1 MKLRISGGYT
11 AAVVLDLVDRLG
23 RDLTGST
30 FQVALLA
37 PEVTEA
43 GVPAAGAGAWKTPT
57 GVDTSTPGLAVLTWA
72 ISEGTGYA
80 VGVRYRAWAKA
91 AVSPF
96 LLLAKARD
104 ETIELV

>member
-11 AAVVLDLVDRLG
+11 AAVVMDLTDRMG

-30 FQVALLA
+30 FQVALLGV
-37 PEVTEA
+37 EVTEE

-57 GVDTSTPGLAVLTWA
+57 SVDTTTPGLAVLTWA
-72 ISEGTGYA
+72 VSEGTGYA
-80 VGVRYRAWAKA
+80 LGRYRAWAKA
-91 AVSPF
+91 SVSPF
-96 LLLAKARD
+96 LLLARARD

>member
-11 AAVVLDLVDRLG
+11 AAVVLDLTDRLG

-37 PEVTEA
+37 PEVTEEGA
-43 GVPAAGAGAWKTPT
+43 PVAGAGAWKTPT

-72 ISEGTGYA
+72 ISEGTGYPL
-80 VGVRYRAWAKA
+80 GRYRAWAKA